1 VKSRSFPLSRR
12 RHCRPIAAVFTPIAT
27 KEFEYRR
34 FWWNGALRNLIVE
47 RRWESDLT
55 YLHFSRGVGSAPQTL
70 FAVFYYFP
78 APPSSSSPSPPP
90 ALCSPLFLSLSL
102 SHLSKK
108 YHDHFN
114 SRWYCRPIDE
124 VTPGVI
130 LYFIESHVSHSYV
143 VAVHQSH
150 TCSKSHINCTRLTIL
165 ELIVAPTLR
174 DQALLSTRS
183 ASKTRVNPVRS

>member
-12 RHCRPIAAVFTPIAT
+12 CHCRPIAAVFTPIAT

-47 RRWESDLT
+47 RRWEGDLT
-55 YLHFSRGVGSAPQTL
+55 HLHFSRGIVIVDPAPQTL

-78 APPSSSSPSPPP
+78 APLSSSSPLPPP
-90 ALCSPLFLSLSL
+90 VPLFLPSLSL
-102 SHLSKK
+102 NLSKK

-130 LYFIESHVSHSYV
+130 LYFIASHSYV
-143 VAVHQSH
+143 VAVHRSRTCLEIPHKLH
-150 TCSKSHINCTRLTIL
+150 TFNHTGIDSCSN
-165 ELIVAPTLR
+165 VAR
-174 DQALLSTRS
+174 SSTVVDAFS
-183 ASKTRVNPVRS
+183 Q

>member
-1 VKSRSFPLSRR
+1 MFCWIGISTAIINNPHKDLINSSGMITTFLIVKSRSFPLSRR

-102 SHLSKK
+102 S
-108 YHDHFN
+108 
-114 SRWYCRPIDE
+114 
-124 VTPGVI
+124 
-130 LYFIESHVSHSYV
+130 
-143 VAVHQSH
+143 
-150 TCSKSHINCTRLTIL
+150 LTSQRNITT
-165 ELIVAPTLR
+165 I
-174 DQALLSTRS
+174 SI
-183 ASKTRVNPVRS
+183 PVDIAGR